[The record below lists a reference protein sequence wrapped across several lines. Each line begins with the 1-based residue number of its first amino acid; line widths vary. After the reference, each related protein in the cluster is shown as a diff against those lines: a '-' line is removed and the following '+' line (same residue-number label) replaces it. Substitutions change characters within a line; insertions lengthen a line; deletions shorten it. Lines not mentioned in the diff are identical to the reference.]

1 MKRGEAAEKVVK
13 LRRLA
18 DGTSNIH
25 EATAA
30 RAQATKLI
38 IEHRLT
44 ERDLASGE
52 KATAFDD
59 LIDRLHQFAANL
71 PKVAKYSKL
80 ENPMILN
87 DVLKRIKTMDKIDKS
102 KRLDQLTPVIRGLT
116 FIAGDHIPYLREI
129 RLLWE
134 DVLHR
139 HNIKI

>member
-44 ERDLASGE
+44 EKDLASGE

-59 LIDRLHQFAANL
+59 LIDRLHQFAISL
-71 PKVAKYSKL
+71 PKITKYPKFES
-80 ENPMILN
+80 PIILK
-87 DVLKRIKTMDKIDKS
+87 DILGRIKAMDKIDKS
-102 KRLDQLTPVIRGLT
+102 KRLEQLTPVIRGLT
-116 FIAGDHIPYLREI
+116 FVAGDHIPYIKEI

-134 DVLHR
+134 DVLR
-139 HNIKI
+139 QHNIKI

>member
-87 DVLKRIKTMDKIDKS
+87 DVLKRIKTMDKS

>member
-80 ENPMILN
+80 ENPMI
-87 DVLKRIKTMDKIDKS
+87 
-102 KRLDQLTPVIRGLT
+102 RGLT